1 MDLDCSGLAP
11 IEGALHHNPGSIAP
25 HDAVAQGY
33 ARGVAQ
39 LGVDFIQMTE
49 VQGIDV
55 RGGRVHGVKTR
66 KGYIATDDV
75 LSAVPGFFKLV
86 SVTSV
91 ASIGQQYAAYRH

>member
-1 MDLDCSGLAP
+1 
-11 IEGALHHNPGSIAP
+11 
-25 HDAVAQGY
+25 
-33 ARGVAQ
+33 
-39 LGVDFIQMTE
+39 MTE

-55 RGGRVHGVKTR
+55 RGGQVHGVKTR